1 MVGLRFAFYTS
12 AVSQNQNQD
21 SSSSSSLA
29 VMNGEQELVTITT
42 VGVTRLSGRSC
53 WLLAWPGV
61 SKV

>member
-42 VGVTRLSGRSC
+42 VG
-53 WLLAWPGV
+53 
-61 SKV
+61 